1 MQAGGRASALRE
13 AVSAPSRQELSRAA
27 REEDFGQ
34 FCHQAGEAVPGIIGS
49 GIDWRVEWVPVL
61 AAGGWW

>member
-1 MQAGGRASALRE
+1 
-13 AVSAPSRQELSRAA
+13 LSRAA